1 MMDKE
6 RRIAQFLTDVARDY
20 DRLSNYARKVNR
32 TTDDLHDAILH
43 VAECTV
49 KGWQKPGDDLMK
61 VLAYCIATGKGT
73 KKEQF
78 TDAIARDIVDDRPT
92 AEDKEFEETL
102 LQGLNSLACRHF
114 GRKDPNYL
122 AFRGYYINKKGK
134 NTGRRPYSPKAQKV
148 VRYLKTL
155 GLTEEQFQTI

>member
-1 MMDKE
+1 MTNE
-6 RRIAQFLTDVARDY
+6 RRAAEFLASVANDY
-20 DRLSNYARKVNR
+20 ERLHNFTLRKNR
-32 TTDDLHDAILH
+32 TMDDLHDAILH

-49 KGWQKPGDDLMK
+49 KGWQKPEDDLMK

-73 KKEQF
+73 RKEQF
-78 TDAIARDIVDDRPT
+78 TDAITHDIVDDRPT

-102 LQGLNSLACRHF
+102 LQELNRLACKRF

-155 GLTEEQFQTI
+155 NLSEDQFRKL